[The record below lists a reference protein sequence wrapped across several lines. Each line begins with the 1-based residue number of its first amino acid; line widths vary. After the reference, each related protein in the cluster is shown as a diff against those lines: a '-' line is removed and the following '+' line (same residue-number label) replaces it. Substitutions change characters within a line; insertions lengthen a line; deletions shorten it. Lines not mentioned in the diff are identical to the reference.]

1 MSGVIDEADDDV
13 VDPTSTP
20 SRRFLPILVGVTV
33 GTLVLEAVVA
43 SSDGFVLD
51 PTFVALCVILALTT
65 WFGSL
70 VVEEN
75 ASLSVSSIV
84 LLAAAV
90 LLGPAAA
97 GLVGAL
103 HGPAER
109 GPIPVAFRVYNG
121 AMHAASGI
129 VAGLVFRALGTLEP
143 DALEGTSEIVG
154 NLAVPLFLAH
164 LAGVVTN
171 MVLFVGLVVVLDR
184 VPALSVLTRLFATFP
199 AALGHGAVTL
209 ILVILWVPAD
219 VGPGSLLLV
228 LAPLLVAQWANAQ
241 YAEEKLARDRALHVL
256 VAAVEAKAPH
266 LTGHSARV
274 SELTTLMA
282 EHLGLRPQTIAD
294 VKMAGMLHD
303 LGQVTLPTDLV
314 RGGRPDGSTL
324 SATYPSRGAS
334 LLRGLPFL
342 AGSLD
347 PIVRH
352 RVVLE
357 QKADAGSLAPL
368 LVGVADEFDVL
379 TEVGTPDGVV
389 LTPEEAVARLRTGDR
404 VRDDVVDALEQVLV
418 RRDPGVTAG

>member
-1 MSGVIDEADDDV
+1 MDEVDDESV
-13 VDPTSTP
+13 GPTSPTI
-20 SRRFLPILVGVTV
+20 RRFLPYLVGVTV
-33 GTLVLEAVVA
+33 GTILLEAVVA
-43 SSDGFVLD
+43 WSDGFVLD
-51 PTFVALCVILALTT
+51 PTFVVLCVILALTA

-75 ASLSVSSIV
+75 ASLSLSSIV

-109 GPIPVAFRVYNG
+109 GPIPLAFRVYNG

-129 VAGLVFRALGTLEP
+129 VAGLVFRTLGTLDP
-143 DALEGTSEIVG
+143 KDLEGTSEIVG
-154 NLAVPLFLAH
+154 SLAIPLFLAH

-171 MVLFVGLVVVLDR
+171 MLLFVGLVVVLDR
-184 VPALSVLTRLFATFP
+184 VPALSVLTRLFTTFP
-199 AALGHGAVTL
+199 AALGHGAITL
-209 ILVILWVPAD
+209 ILVILWVPAG

-241 YAEEKLARDRALHVL
+241 YAEEKQARDRALHVL

-266 LTGHSARV
+266 LAGHSTRV

-282 EHLGLRPQTIAD
+282 EQLGLRPQVVAD

-303 LGQVTLPTDLV
+303 LGQVTLPTTLV
-314 RGGRPDGSTL
+314 RGGRPDGASL

-357 QKADAGSLAPL
+357 QRADTTSLAPL

-379 TEVGTPDGVV
+379 TEVGTPEGDY
-389 LTPEEAVARLRTGDR
+389 LSQDEALAQLRTGDA
-404 VRDDVVDALEQVLV
+404 VRDDVVDALEQVLA
-418 RRDPGVTAG
+418 RRGPGVTAG